1 MLATLLL
8 FSQRFLIFTALY
20 NFNQYIH
27 DHHTHTHSLAP
38 TAQLVYLLIYCEL
51 FTKSCQRDFY
61 PTTTTTT
68 TARVLTV
75 AVTVRAEQQQQQLAR
90 NEKFGKFLQVLLKCI
105 IHTVRRGTVDT
116 LAAQ

>member
-8 FSQRFLIFTALY
+8 FVQRFLIFTALY
-20 NFNQYIH
+20 NFNQFIH
-27 DHHTHTHSLAP
+27 DHPSHTLTSTVKH
-38 TAQLVYLLIYCEL
+38 VYLLIYCEL

-61 PTTTTTT
+61 PTTAT

-90 NEKFGKFLQVLLKCI
+90 NEKFGKFFQVLLKCI